1 MSAFWFHFE
10 DYCNFPRLLAMLEH
24 FFAQYFS
31 SILSSFSP
39 KKCLFLQ
46 IVPSTVPLK
55 YLLFKNVCLCN
66 AKFRKGKNYHYH
78 IYRNVVSLP
87 HKYKNTLVFDSSV
100 MRSTLRMIHMGMLSH
115 LSKHLTLH
123 RTFTY
128 WDVTAPN
135 FVLTPDCVVSY

>member
-24 FFAQYFS
+24 YFAQYFS
-31 SILSSFSP
+31 SILSNFSP
-39 KKCLFLQ
+39 KNVFFCRLSFLLYHCN
-46 IVPSTVPLK
+46 IYYLK
-55 YLLFKNVCLCN
+55 TFAF

-78 IYRNVVSLP
+78 IYRNVVPLP
-87 HKYKNTLVFDSSV
+87 HKYKNTLVFNSSV
-100 MRSTLRMIHMGMLSH
+100 MRSTLQMIHMGMLSH